1 MPGHFALVLR
11 AHLPFVRLPEHE
23 HFLGEEWFFEAITET
38 YVPLLRMMERL
49 VDDLCPVSGAGL
61 SRRSMQNCLGTGGS
75 KNQFSWKHSFATQ
88 YPTEIS
94 SLRRRVN
101 IWPRI

>member
-1 MPGHFALVLR
+1 MPGHFALILH
-11 AHLPFVRLPEHE
+11 AHLPFVRHPEHE

-75 KNQFSWKHSFATQ
+75 KDQFSWKHSFATQ
-88 YPTEIS
+88 
-94 SLRRRVN
+94 
-101 IWPRI
+101 